1 MTRSNSTLKIPGQ
14 TRDRKRQ
21 KNNVNS
27 GIKVRLIIDLE
38 PYALLWE
45 NLWILFQ
52 ITITYL
58 NPQTITIAVNL
69 WAETTNTKKR
79 TFLNTNNYK

>member
-45 NLWILFQ
+45 NL
-52 ITITYL
+52 
-58 NPQTITIAVNL
+58 
-69 WAETTNTKKR
+69 
-79 TFLNTNNYK
+79 

>member
-21 KNNVNS
+21 KNNGNS

-45 NLWILFQ
+45 KL
-52 ITITYL
+52 
-58 NPQTITIAVNL
+58 
-69 WAETTNTKKR
+69 
-79 TFLNTNNYK
+79 